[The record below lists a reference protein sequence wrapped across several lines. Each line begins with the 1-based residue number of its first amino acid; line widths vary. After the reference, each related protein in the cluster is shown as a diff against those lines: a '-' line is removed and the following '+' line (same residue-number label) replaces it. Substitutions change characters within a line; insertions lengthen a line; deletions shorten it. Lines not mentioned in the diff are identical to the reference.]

1 MKEMELPSGLS
12 INYAGIL
19 NDWAVTED
27 DLAALK
33 PQLDELWL
41 ASDRLRQEGIVD
53 GHLSKDGAP
62 EPVLFFRLPYVEEGA
77 INTPAVMDELDQLS
91 SYARENIDTVVSFG
105 IGGSYL
111 GNKVLFDVHGGPFWN
126 AMTAKERNGYPTIHF
141 AGHTVDARYI
151 QGLCK
156 SLKQSQMHK
165 QLTDGFESPYKVMLV
180 VISKSGST
188 IEPMANFMV
197 VEKYLKEAG
206 IDYEVVA
213 VTDTR
218 GGQEPTILRDMAD
231 KNHWRVFS
239 VPHGV
244 GGRFSI
250 FSEVGLVMGALMGL
264 DIHQFLAGARAMD
277 QACQNRDIHQ
287 NPALLSAA
295 LKYVAAEKYGRHI
308 EVFMPYGQ
316 CLHSLS
322 DWYVQLLAE
331 SLGKHRADGSLYGR
345 TPVAAV
351 GTTDMH
357 AQVQEHQEGRLDKVV
372 QFIKVKEWAEDITVP
387 DTYASY
393 PKVDVFANTGLT
405 DILNVALDSNREALS
420 SDHRFNMTVEIPQLN
435 AFYLGQL
442 MYMYCWAIFF
452 ESQLAGVD
460 AFDQPGVEVYK
471 RLLGPKL
478 QGVKGK

>member
-1 MKEMELPSGLS
+1 MSVLRLPSELT
-12 INYAGIL
+12 IEYAGIY
-19 NDWAVTED
+19 NEWGIQEKDV
-27 DLAALK
+27 AALADK
-33 PQLDELWL
+33 LEVLWK
-41 ASDRLRQEGIVD
+41 ATDRMRKDGIVE
-53 GHLSKDGAP
+53 GHLSKDGDT
-62 EPVLFFRLPYVEEGA
+62 EPVLFSQLPYIEEGH
-77 INTPAVMDELDQLS
+77 INSPKRMDALEGLGD
-91 SYARENIDTVVSFG
+91 YAKRHIDTVVSFG

-111 GNKVLFDVHGGPFWN
+111 GNKVLFDIHCGPFWN
-126 AMTAKERNGYPTIHF
+126 AMTRKERGGYPSLHF
-141 AGHTVDARYI
+141 AGHTADAIYI

-156 SLKQSQMHK
+156 TIQQAKMQK
-165 QLTDGFESPYKVMLV
+165 QLIEGLDADYKVMLV

-188 IEPMANFMV
+188 IEPMANFMI
-197 VEKYLKEAG
+197 VEKFLKEQG

-213 VTDTR
+213 VTDVT
-218 GGQEPTILRDMAD
+218 ENETPTILRDMAI
-231 KNHWRVFS
+231 KNHWLTFS

-244 GGRFSI
+244 GGRFSV
-250 FSEVGLVMGALMGL
+250 FSEVGLVIGALMGFN
-264 DIHQFLAGARAMD
+264 IRQFLAGAKAMD
-277 QACQNRDIHQ
+277 EACKERDTMK
-287 NPALLSAA
+287 NPALLLAV
-295 LKYVAAEKYGRHI
+295 LKYIGAESYGRNI

-357 AQVQEHQEGRLDKVV
+357 AQVQEHQEGRLNKIV
-372 QFIKVKEWAEDITVP
+372 QFIKVKHWYEDVLVP
-387 DTYASY
+387 NSYEEY
-393 PKVDVFANTGLT
+393 PKLAVFANTGLT

-420 SDHRFNMTVEIPQLN
+420 SDHRFNLTIEIPRLN
-435 AFYLGQL
+435 AFHLGEL
-442 MYMYCWAIFF
+442 MFLHCWAIFF

-478 QGVKGK
+478 QALKEG